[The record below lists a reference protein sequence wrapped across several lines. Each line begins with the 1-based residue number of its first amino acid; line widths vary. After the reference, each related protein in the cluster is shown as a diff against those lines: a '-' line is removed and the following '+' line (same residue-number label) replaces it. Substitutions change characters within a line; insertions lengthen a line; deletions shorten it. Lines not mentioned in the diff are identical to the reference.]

1 MGLLVAVLPC
11 PPLKSRPKSVIIQ
24 THYKGDEQADV
35 FNGWERVIMQKIL
48 YVEDS
53 PEARRLVQ
61 RILAD
66 RYHVLEA
73 EDGLTGIEVTWA
85 EDPALILI
93 DINIPY
99 LDGYEVATK
108 LKSLRPEVP
117 IVAVTADISDGARQ
131 RALTAGC
138 DGYIPKPIDPDQFQ
152 AQVEAFLRGRKEL
165 LDQGERRVYAQA
177 YQRKLVDR
185 LEQKVR
191 ELTRANEELRELDRM
206 KDEFISIAAH
216 ELYTPLSILL
226 GYAVMARE
234 EATGE
239 MLRYLEIIVNKSLQ
253 LQEVI
258 GFMLDLKYLEVDEA
272 FSEVEKIPLK
282 ELIEAV
288 VDELDLLTETKRQVI
303 ELDLPEDLPEIETD
317 RRRFNLILANL
328 LSNASKFTPEG
339 GQIRV
344 EGRVGEG
351 EVTVSVRDTGI
362 GIPEKERERIFAP
375 FYQIEDSL
383 TRTQGGLGLGLA
395 IVKSAVA
402 TCGGRIWVE
411 SEEGAGSTFSFTLPL
426 QR

>member
-1 MGLLVAVLPC
+1 
-11 PPLKSRPKSVIIQ
+11 
-24 THYKGDEQADV
+24 
-35 FNGWERVIMQKIL
+35 MQKIL

-61 RILAD
+61 RLLSD
-66 RYHVLEA
+66 RYSILEA

-85 EDPALILI
+85 EEPALILI

-117 IVAVTADISDGARQ
+117 IVALTADVSDGARQ

-138 DGYIPKPIDPDQFQ
+138 DGYIPKPIDPDQFP
-152 AQVEAFLRGRKEL
+152 AQVEAFLKGRKEVL
-165 LDQGERRVYAQA
+165 EQGERRVYARA
-177 YQRKLVDR
+177 YQQKLVDR
-185 LEQKVR
+185 LEEKVR
-191 ELTRANEELRELDRM
+191 ELTKAYEELKELDRM
-206 KDEFISIAAH
+206 KDEFISIAGH

-226 GYAVMARE
+226 GYAIMAQE
-234 EATGE
+234 EATDE
-239 MLRYLEIIVNKSLQ
+239 MQPYLEIMVDKSLQ

-258 GFMLDLKYLEVDEA
+258 GCMLDLQYLRSGET
-272 FSEVEKIPLK
+272 FSKLEKVSLK

-288 VDELDLLTETKRQVI
+288 VDELNLLTETKQQVI
-303 ELDLPEDLPEIETD
+303 ELDLAEDLPEIETD
-317 RRRFNLILANL
+317 RRKFNLILSNL

-339 GQIRV
+339 GKIRA
-344 EGRVGEG
+344 EGRVEEG
-351 EVTVSVRDTGI
+351 EVVVSVSDTGI
-362 GIPEKERERIFAP
+362 GIPAKERGRIFAP

-383 TRTQGGLGLGLA
+383 TRTHGGLGLGLA

-411 SEEGAGSTFSFTLPL
+411 SEEGEGSTFSFTLPIH
-426 QR
+426 R

>member
-1 MGLLVAVLPC
+1 LMVEKEA
-11 PPLKSRPKSVIIQ
+11 K
-24 THYKGDEQADV
+24 
-35 FNGWERVIMQKIL
+35 MQKIL

-61 RILAD
+61 RLLSD
-66 RYHVLEA
+66 RYSILEA

-85 EDPALILI
+85 EEPALILI

-117 IVAVTADISDGARQ
+117 IVALTADVSEGARQ

-138 DGYIPKPIDPDQFQ
+138 DGYIPKPIDPDQFPV
-152 AQVEAFLRGRKEL
+152 QVEAFLKGRKEVL
-165 LDQGERRVYAQA
+165 EQGERRVYARA
-177 YQRKLVDR
+177 YQQKLVDR
-185 LEQKVR
+185 LEEKVR
-191 ELTRANEELRELDRM
+191 ELTKAYEELKELDRM
-206 KDEFISIAAH
+206 KDEFISIAGH

-226 GYAVMARE
+226 GYAIMAQE
-234 EATGE
+234 EATDE
-239 MLRYLEIIVNKSLQ
+239 MQPYLEIMVDKSLQ

-258 GFMLDLKYLEVDEA
+258 GCMLDLQYLRSGET
-272 FSEVEKIPLK
+272 FSKLDKVSLK

-288 VDELDLLTETKRQVI
+288 VDELNLLTETKQQVI

-317 RRRFNLILANL
+317 RRKFNLILSNL

-339 GQIRV
+339 GKIRV
-344 EGRVGEG
+344 EGRVEEG
-351 EVTVSVRDTGI
+351 EVVVSVSDTGI
-362 GIPEKERERIFAP
+362 GIPTKERERIFAP
-375 FYQIEDSL
+375 FYQVEDSL
-383 TRTQGGLGLGLA
+383 TRTYGGLGLGLA

-411 SEEGAGSTFSFTLPL
+411 SEEGEGSTFSFTLPIH
-426 QR
+426 R

>member
-1 MGLLVAVLPC
+1 M
-11 PPLKSRPKSVIIQ
+11 
-24 THYKGDEQADV
+24 T
-35 FNGWERVIMQKIL
+35 MQKIL

-53 PEARRLVQ
+53 SDARRLV
-61 RILAD
+61 RRLLSD
-66 RYHVLEA
+66 RYLILEA

-85 EDPALILI
+85 EEPALILV

-108 LKSLRPEVP
+108 LKSLRPDVP
-117 IVAVTADISDGARQ
+117 IVALTADISDGARQ
-131 RALTAGC
+131 RALASGC
-138 DGYIPKPIDPDQFQ
+138 DGYIPKPIDPDQFP
-152 AQVEAFLRGRKEL
+152 AQVEAFLRGKREAL
-165 LDQGERRVYAQA
+165 EQGERRVYAQA
-177 YQRKLVDR
+177 YQQKLVDR
-185 LEQKVR
+185 LEEKVR
-191 ELTRANEELRELDRM
+191 ELTKANEELKELDRM

-216 ELYTPLSILL
+216 ELYTPLSLLL
-226 GYAVMARE
+226 GYAVIATE

-239 MLRYLEIIVNKSLQ
+239 MQQYLEIIVDKSLQ

-258 GFMLDLKYLEVDEA
+258 GCMLDLKYLQAGEA
-272 FSEVEKIPLK
+272 FSKVEKISLK

-288 VDELDLLTETKRQVI
+288 VDEISLLIETKQQVI

-317 RRRFNLILANL
+317 PRKFNLILSNL

-344 EGRVGEG
+344 EGRVEEG

-362 GIPEKERERIFAP
+362 GMPEKERERIFAP
-375 FYQIEDSL
+375 FYQVEDSL
-383 TRTQGGLGLGLA
+383 TRTHGGLGLGLA

-411 SEEGAGSTFSFTLPL
+411 SEEGAGSTFSFTLPIH
-426 QR
+426 R

>member
-1 MGLLVAVLPC
+1 
-11 PPLKSRPKSVIIQ
+11 
-24 THYKGDEQADV
+24 
-35 FNGWERVIMQKIL
+35 MQKIL

-53 PEARRLVQ
+53 PDARRLV
-61 RILAD
+61 RRLLSD
-66 RYHVLEA
+66 RYLVLEA

-85 EDPALILI
+85 EEPTLILI

-117 IVAVTADISDGARQ
+117 IVALTADISDGARQ
-131 RALTAGC
+131 RALAAGC
-138 DGYIPKPIDPDQFQ
+138 DGYIPKPIDPDQFP
-152 AQVEAFLRGRKEL
+152 AQVEAFLKGRREVL
-165 LDQGERRVYAQA
+165 EQGERRAYTQA
-177 YQRKLVDR
+177 YQQKLVDR
-185 LEQKVR
+185 LEEKVR
-191 ELTRANEELRELDRM
+191 ELTKANEGLKELDRM

-226 GYAVMARE
+226 GYAVMAKE

-239 MLRYLEIIVNKSLQ
+239 IQRYLEIIVDKSLQ

-258 GFMLDLKYLEVDEA
+258 GCMLDLKYLQTGG
-272 FSEVEKIPLK
+272 SLLKLEKVSLK
-282 ELIEAV
+282 KLIEAV
-288 VDELDLLTETKRQVI
+288 VDELNLLTETKRQVI

-317 RRRFNLILANL
+317 RRRFNLILSNL

-339 GQIRV
+339 GKIRI

-351 EVTVSVRDTGI
+351 EVAVSVRDTGI
-362 GIPEKERERIFAP
+362 GIPVGEREKIFAP
-375 FYQIEDSL
+375 FYQVEDSL
-383 TRTQGGLGLGLA
+383 TRTHGGLGLGLA
-395 IVKSAVA
+395 IVQSAVA

-411 SEEGAGSTFSFTLPL
+411 SEEGTGSTFSFTLPI

>member
-1 MGLLVAVLPC
+1 L
-11 PPLKSRPKSVIIQ
+11 
-24 THYKGDEQADV
+24 
-35 FNGWERVIMQKIL
+35 RVEKEAKMQKIL

-61 RILAD
+61 RLLSD
-66 RYHVLEA
+66 RYSILEA

-85 EDPALILI
+85 EEPALILI

-117 IVAVTADISDGARQ
+117 IVALTADVSDGARQ

-138 DGYIPKPIDPDQFQ
+138 DGYIPKPIDPDQFP
-152 AQVEAFLRGRKEL
+152 AQVEAFLKGRKEVL
-165 LDQGERRVYAQA
+165 EQGERRVYARA
-177 YQRKLVDR
+177 YQQKLVDR
-185 LEQKVR
+185 LEEKVR
-191 ELTRANEELRELDRM
+191 ELTKAYEELKELDRM
-206 KDEFISIAAH
+206 KDEFISIAGH

-226 GYAVMARE
+226 GYAIMAQE
-234 EATGE
+234 EATDE
-239 MLRYLEIIVNKSLQ
+239 MQPYLEIMVDKSLQ

-258 GFMLDLKYLEVDEA
+258 GCMLDLQYLRSGET
-272 FSEVEKIPLK
+272 FSKLEKVSLK
-282 ELIEAV
+282 ELIETV
-288 VDELDLLTETKRQVI
+288 VDELNLLTETKQQVI
-303 ELDLPEDLPEIETD
+303 ELDLAEDLPEIETD
-317 RRRFNLILANL
+317 RRKFNLILSNL

-339 GQIRV
+339 GKIRV
-344 EGRVGEG
+344 EGRVEEG
-351 EVTVSVRDTGI
+351 EVVVSVSDTGI
-362 GIPEKERERIFAP
+362 GIPAKERGRIFAP

-411 SEEGAGSTFSFTLPL
+411 SEEGEGSTFSFTLPIY
-426 QR
+426 R

>member
-1 MGLLVAVLPC
+1 MMVA
-11 PPLKSRPKSVIIQ
+11 KEAK
-24 THYKGDEQADV
+24 
-35 FNGWERVIMQKIL
+35 MQKIL

-61 RILAD
+61 RLLSD
-66 RYHVLEA
+66 RYSILEA

-85 EDPALILI
+85 EEPALILI

-117 IVAVTADISDGARQ
+117 IVALTADVSDGARQ

-138 DGYIPKPIDPDQFQ
+138 DGYIPKPIDPDQFPI
-152 AQVEAFLRGRKEL
+152 QVEAFLKGRKEVL
-165 LDQGERRVYAQA
+165 EQRERRVYARA
-177 YQRKLVDR
+177 YQQKLVNR
-185 LEQKVR
+185 LEEKVR
-191 ELTRANEELRELDRM
+191 ELTKAYEELKELDRM
-206 KDEFISIAAH
+206 KDEFISIAGH

-226 GYAVMARE
+226 GYAIMAQE
-234 EATGE
+234 EATEE
-239 MLRYLEIIVNKSLQ
+239 MQPYLEIMVDKSLQ

-258 GFMLDLKYLEVDEA
+258 GCMLDLKYLRSGET
-272 FSEVEKIPLK
+272 FSKLEKVSLK

-288 VDELDLLTETKRQVI
+288 VDELNLLTETKQQVI

-317 RRRFNLILANL
+317 RRKFNLILSNL

-339 GQIRV
+339 GKIRV
-344 EGRVGEG
+344 EGRVEEG
-351 EVTVSVRDTGI
+351 EAVVSVRDTGI
-362 GIPEKERERIFAP
+362 GIPAKERERIFAP
-375 FYQIEDSL
+375 FYQVEDSL
-383 TRTQGGLGLGLA
+383 TRTHGGLGLGLA

-411 SEEGAGSTFSFTLPL
+411 SEEGEGSTFSFTLPIH
-426 QR
+426 R

>member
-1 MGLLVAVLPC
+1 
-11 PPLKSRPKSVIIQ
+11 
-24 THYKGDEQADV
+24 
-35 FNGWERVIMQKIL
+35 MQKIL

-61 RILAD
+61 RLLSD
-66 RYHVLEA
+66 RYSILEA

-85 EDPALILI
+85 EEPALILI

-117 IVAVTADISDGARQ
+117 IVALTADVSEGARQ

-138 DGYIPKPIDPDQFQ
+138 DGYIPKPIDPDQFPV
-152 AQVEAFLRGRKEL
+152 QVEAFLKGRKEVL
-165 LDQGERRVYAQA
+165 EQGERRVYARA
-177 YQRKLVDR
+177 YQQKLVDR
-185 LEQKVR
+185 LEEKVR
-191 ELTRANEELRELDRM
+191 ELTKAYEELKELDRM
-206 KDEFISIAAH
+206 KDEFISIAGH

-226 GYAVMARE
+226 GYAIMAQE
-234 EATGE
+234 EATDE
-239 MLRYLEIIVNKSLQ
+239 MQPYLEIMVDKSLQ

-258 GFMLDLKYLEVDEA
+258 GCMLDLQYLRSGET
-272 FSEVEKIPLK
+272 FSKLDKVSLK

-288 VDELDLLTETKRQVI
+288 VDELNLLTETKQQVI

-317 RRRFNLILANL
+317 RRKFNLILSNL

-339 GQIRV
+339 GKIRV
-344 EGRVGEG
+344 EGRVEEG
-351 EVTVSVRDTGI
+351 EIVVSVSDTGI
-362 GIPEKERERIFAP
+362 GIPTKERERIFAP
-375 FYQIEDSL
+375 FYQVEDSL
-383 TRTQGGLGLGLA
+383 TRTYGGLGLGLA

-411 SEEGAGSTFSFTLPL
+411 SEEGEGSTFSFTLPIH
-426 QR
+426 R

>member
-1 MGLLVAVLPC
+1 
-11 PPLKSRPKSVIIQ
+11 
-24 THYKGDEQADV
+24 
-35 FNGWERVIMQKIL
+35 MQKIL

-61 RILAD
+61 RLLSD
-66 RYHVLEA
+66 RYSILEA

-85 EDPALILI
+85 EEPALILI

-117 IVAVTADISDGARQ
+117 IVALTADVSDGARQ

-138 DGYIPKPIDPDQFQ
+138 DGYIPKPIDPDQFP
-152 AQVEAFLRGRKEL
+152 AQVEAFLKGRKEVL
-165 LDQGERRVYAQA
+165 EQGERRVYARA
-177 YQRKLVDR
+177 YQQKLVDR
-185 LEQKVR
+185 LEEKVR
-191 ELTRANEELRELDRM
+191 ELTKAYEELKELDRM
-206 KDEFISIAAH
+206 KDEFISIAGH

-226 GYAVMARE
+226 GYAIMAQE
-234 EATGE
+234 EATDE
-239 MLRYLEIIVNKSLQ
+239 MQPYLEIMVDKSLQ

-258 GFMLDLKYLEVDEA
+258 GCMLDLQYLRSGET
-272 FSEVEKIPLK
+272 FSKLEKVSLK

-288 VDELDLLTETKRQVI
+288 VAELNLLTETKRQVI
-303 ELDLPEDLPEIETD
+303 ELDLAEDLPEIETD
-317 RRRFNLILANL
+317 RRKFNLILSNL

-339 GQIRV
+339 GKIRA
-344 EGRVGEG
+344 EGRVEEG
-351 EVTVSVRDTGI
+351 EVVVSVSDTGI
-362 GIPEKERERIFAP
+362 GIPAKERGRIFAP

-383 TRTQGGLGLGLA
+383 TRTHGGLGLGLA

-411 SEEGAGSTFSFTLPL
+411 SEEGEGSTFSFTLPIH
-426 QR
+426 R